1 MLPSAASQFL
11 LDPPPS
17 LRRPSRRPGHAAHQP
32 LLPASADAP
41 WVPATLPTASW
52 HHAAFHTVTA
62 VVGAGVL
69 GLPHSFSF
77 LGW

>member
-1 MLPSAASQFL
+1 MLPSAASQFI

-17 LRRPSRRPGHAAHQP
+17 LRRPSRRSGHAAHQP
-32 LLPASADAP
+32 LLPACTGSPLA
-41 WVPATLPTASW
+41 VPPTPTASW